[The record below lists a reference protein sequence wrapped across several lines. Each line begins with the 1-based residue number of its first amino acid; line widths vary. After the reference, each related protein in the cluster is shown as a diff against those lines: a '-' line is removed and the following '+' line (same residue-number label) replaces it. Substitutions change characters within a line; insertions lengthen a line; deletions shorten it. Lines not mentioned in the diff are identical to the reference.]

1 MDCQRPHV
9 VRMKFC
15 LRAFVKSR
23 NLARRVLIIFVL
35 PQALSAQ
42 RESGVSPGEGKLTMG
57 ISWLPSM
64 CERRWDEVG
73 LDGALRREEV
83 LVDIGKGQIGI
94 SILASTDPTASC
106 FEGWRERKE
115 EREQAEKVREL
126 QAMRKERAGGA
137 FDDLVV
143 GL

>member
-1 MDCQRPHV
+1 MSDDAREARLVDCQRPHV
-9 VRMKFC
+9 VRMKIC

-23 NLARRVLIIFVL
+23 NLAGSVLIIFVL

-42 RESGVSPGEGKLTMG
+42 RESGVSPSEAKLTMG

-83 LVDIGKGQIGI
+83 LMDIGKGQIGI
-94 SILASTDPTASC
+94 IIIASTDATASS
-106 FEGWRERKE
+106 
-115 EREQAEKVREL
+115 L
-126 QAMRKERAGGA
+126 
-137 FDDLVV
+137 
-143 GL
+143 